1 MADSAQFGQACVAG
15 EDRDRDGSEYPLDA
29 RTPSV
34 ARVCDAFLGG
44 KDSFGGIARKA

>member
-1 MADSAQFGQACVAG
+1 L
-15 EDRDRDGSEYPLDA
+15 DRPAWPERIATGDGSEHPLDA